1 MTKPKSKITQLR
13 LLLPAEWLP
22 EIDNLAATR
31 FLSRLG
37 FLRFLIR
44 SGMNNELAN
53 LAEHFKQTEQQ
64 KKTHKQLQQR
74 RQDKEW

>member
-13 LLLPAEWLP
+13 LLLPEDWVSEL
-22 EIDNLAATR
+22 DNLRATR
-31 FLSRLG
+31 FLTRLG

-44 SGMNNELAN
+44 NGINQELAN

-64 KKTHKQLQQR
+64 RKTHKQIQQR
-74 RQDKEW
+74 RQDKKW